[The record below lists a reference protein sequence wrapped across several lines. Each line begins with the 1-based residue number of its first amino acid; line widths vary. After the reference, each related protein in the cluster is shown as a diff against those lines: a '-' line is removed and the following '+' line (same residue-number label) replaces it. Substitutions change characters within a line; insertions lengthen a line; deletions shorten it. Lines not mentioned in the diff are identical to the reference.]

1 MLTLKNYYDILLLH
15 LVLCLEMLSVPLIG
29 NAFLYQQEEQMGF
42 GKEFKKATQ
51 QIGHALSDPMNAV
64 NMMYSVYA
72 LDKNI
77 ENHQAR
83 VKTETKMQEDAA
95 QQAAIN
101 AADRNFQND
110 LDRKRKVSK
119 RTNVIFAGLLGDND
133 EIGLGGQKNLLG
145 L

>member
-1 MLTLKNYYDILLLH
+1 MLTLKKYYDILLLH
-15 LVLCLEMLSVPLIG
+15 WILCLE
-29 NAFLYQQEEQMGF
+29 NEAFLFGSAFLVKEKKMGI
-42 GKEFKKATQ
+42 KNEAKKAVK
-51 QIGHALSDPMNAV
+51 QIGKALVNPLNAV

-77 ENHQAR
+77 ENHQRR
-83 VKTETKMQEDAA
+83 VDIENKTQEMAA
-95 QQAAIN
+95 QQEAVNVAEQ
-101 AADRNFQND
+101 NFQND
-110 LDRKRKVSK
+110 LDHKRRVSK

>member
-1 MLTLKNYYDILLLH
+1 
-15 LVLCLEMLSVPLIG
+15 
-29 NAFLYQQEEQMGF
+29 MGIR
-42 GKEFKKATQ
+42 KEAKKAVK
-51 QIGHALSDPMNAV
+51 QIGKALVNPLNAV

-77 ENHQAR
+77 ENHQKQ
-83 VKTETKMQEDAA
+83 VQVETAA
-95 QQAAIN
+95 QEAAVQK
-101 AADRNFQND
+101 AAVDVAEQEFQND
-110 LDRKRKVSK
+110 LERKRRTSK